1 MMSASSSAT
10 TRTSLRSIPIL
21 VRYSA
26 IKPMFLSLVRPDRIS
41 SPITRIAAV
50 TISLMTFLAL
60 HDRDLA
66 LANTLKSRGFA
77 AVISTEQP
85 FFQAAQRPSRP
96 NARRQCIS
104 RWPGPCYHPFESCTV
119 RHRLEKASGDM
130 ATAFDEMNGPD
141 GDLRPAY
148 QELSRWLKE
157 TPPDALEY
165 RRQEAELLFR
175 RIGITFAVYG
185 DAEAQERLIPFDV
198 IPRIMSAREWAILE
212 KGLKQRVRA
221 LNMFLRDIYHGRDIL
236 RANVIPDDL
245 IFQNPVFRPEM
256 NGQDVP
262 HDVYV
267 HIAGI
272 DIVRVNPESFFVLED
287 NARTPSGVSYML
299 ENREIMMRLFPDLF
313 ARHRVAPVER
323 YPDELL
329 SALRSVA
336 PLSAAAEPTVALM
349 TPGVYNSAY
358 YEHSFLADKLGI
370 ELVEGRDLIVKNDEV
385 FMRTTEGLKR
395 VDVIYRRVD
404 DDFLDPL
411 TFRPD
416 SALGVPG
423 LMSAYAAGN
432 ITLANAVGT
441 GIADDKAVYSYM
453 PDIVKFYL
461 GEKPILKNVPTWRCR
476 EPDDLKYVLDHLSEL
491 VVKEV
496 HGSGGYG
503 MPIGAAATKATIEA
517 FRDKLKREPEGVI
530 AQPTLA
536 LSTCP
541 TCTASGLAPRHVDL
555 RPFVLTGS
563 KNVTIVPGGLTRV
576 ALKEGSL
583 VVNSSQGGGTKDTWI
598 LDE

>member
-1 MMSASSSAT
+1 M
-10 TRTSLRSIPIL
+10 
-21 VRYSA
+21 
-26 IKPMFLSLVRPDRIS
+26 
-41 SPITRIAAV
+41 AV
-50 TISLMTFLAL
+50 
-60 HDRDLA
+60 
-66 LANTLKSRGFA
+66 
-77 AVISTEQP
+77 
-85 FFQAAQRPSRP
+85 
-96 NARRQCIS
+96 
-104 RWPGPCYHPFESCTV
+104 
-119 RHRLEKASGDM
+119 
-130 ATAFDEMNGPD
+130 AFDEMNGPG

-198 IPRIMSAREWAILE
+198 IPRIMSGKEWAILE

-236 RANVIPDDL
+236 RANIIPDDL

-272 DIVRVNPESFFVLED
+272 DIVRVNPEDFYVLED
-287 NARTPSGVSYML
+287 NARTPS
-299 ENREIMMRLFPDLF
+299 
-313 ARHRVAPVER
+313 
-323 YPDELL
+323 
-329 SALRSVA
+329 
-336 PLSAAAEPTVALM
+336 
-349 TPGVYNSAY
+349 GVYNSAY
-358 YEHSFLADKLGI
+358 YEHSFLADKLGV

-441 GIADDKAVYSYM
+441 GIADDK
-453 PDIVKFYL
+453 
-461 GEKPILKNVPTWRCR
+461 
-476 EPDDLKYVLDHLSEL
+476 
-491 VVKEV
+491 
-496 HGSGGYG
+496 
-503 MPIGAAATKATIEA
+503 
-517 FRDKLKREPEGVI
+517 
-530 AQPTLA
+530 
-536 LSTCP
+536 
-541 TCTASGLAPRHVDL
+541 
-555 RPFVLTGS
+555 
-563 KNVTIVPGGLTRV
+563 
-576 ALKEGSL
+576 
-583 VVNSSQGGGTKDTWI
+583 
-598 LDE
+598 